1 VAVLA
6 DAGLAAVEPEEPEE
20 EDAESDDEEPADD
33 PESDLAPLSLL
44 LEPASADLSELPLSV
59 R

>member
-6 DAGLAAVEPEEPEE
+6 DAGLAEVEPEEAE